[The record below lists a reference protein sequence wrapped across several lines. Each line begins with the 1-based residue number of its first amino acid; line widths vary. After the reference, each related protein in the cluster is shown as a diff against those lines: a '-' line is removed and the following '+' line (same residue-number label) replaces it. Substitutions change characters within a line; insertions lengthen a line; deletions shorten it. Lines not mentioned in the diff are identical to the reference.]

1 MDNLETPSS
10 NIDEKL
16 HLHLTTPPATDTK
29 SPSSILHGTVDSA
42 TESPREIHECTPK
55 SDWTFQ
61 KRAWDMSNT
70 ALDSLMEMIGLCEV
84 KKKFV
89 EINTFIATSGRQ
101 QVSHRKNKFGAV
113 FIGNPGTGKTTV
125 AEHYAKFLHEADVLP
140 VGDIVTVNGTR
151 LASEGVRS
159 IQRLL
164 DEVEDGGVLLVDDA
178 HQLLSSGTCDGTAV
192 LNVLLSQVERLTG
205 KVVVVFAG
213 HGKQMLE
220 FRGHHPAFSSLI
232 PTTIKFPD
240 YQDHEL
246 H

>member
-55 SDWTFQ
+55 SDWIFQ

-101 QVSHRKNKFGAV
+101 QVSQRKNKFGAV
-113 FIGNPGTGKTTV
+113 FIGNPGTGEFFSTIMSRFGQGIICSR
-125 AEHYAKFLHEADVLP
+125 EN
-140 VGDIVTVNGTR
+140 NGR
-151 LASEGVRS
+151 GALCEILARGGCTPGWRHCDSEWDS
-159 IQRLL
+159 
-164 DEVEDGGVLLVDDA
+164 
-178 HQLLSSGTCDGTAV
+178 TCLRRGPEYSTP
-192 LNVLLSQVERLTG
+192 
-205 KVVVVFAG
+205 AG
-213 HGKQMLE
+213 
-220 FRGHHPAFSSLI
+220 
-232 PTTIKFPD
+232 
-240 YQDHEL
+240 
-246 H
+246 